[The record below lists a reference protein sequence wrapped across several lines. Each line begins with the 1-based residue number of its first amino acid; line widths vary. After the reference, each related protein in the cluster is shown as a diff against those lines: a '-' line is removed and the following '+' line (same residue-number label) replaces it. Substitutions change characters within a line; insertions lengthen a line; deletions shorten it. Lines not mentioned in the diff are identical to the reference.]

1 VLQLRPR
8 TARRHR
14 HGRMGSESRDEK
26 LRSSKMKTSMSLK

>member
-14 HGRMGSESRDEK
+14 HGRMGSKSRDEEAPC
-26 LRSSKMKTSMSLK
+26 RASKMRT